1 VLVTGA
7 SGYIAS
13 HCVRLLLNYDYRV
26 RGTVR
31 SLKNEKKVT
40 PIRRLQQDGRLE
52 LVEADLMN
60 GECWKSAVS
69 GCKYILHVASPFMIV
84 PDASC
89 VDIAVTGTLNVLR
102 AASKEYSVKKV
113 VLTSSCTAV
122 NGKFSEGHPQD
133 KVFDETSWTNVTNPD
148 VDYYSRSKTLAEK
161 AAWDFVDKIKDG
173 NKFAL
178 TALNPTFVVGPLLID
193 EEGASISLMRR
204 FLNREMPAI
213 PELNLACVDV
223 RDVAK
228 AHVEAMRRPETD
240 GERILITSQPSFFF
254 SDIARVLGREFRRQ
268 GYWVPYY
275 QVPYWV
281 LWLYSFFDKEAAA
294 TLKRVGNIARF
305 DNSKAKRLLGLEFS
319 DPAKAMV
326 EMGYSLIER
335 GIVKKR

>member
-1 VLVTGA
+1 MDSANNDTLVLVTGA

-122 NGKFSEGHPQD
+122 NGKFSSPEYPFQCSNIIPQ
-133 KVFDETSWTNVTNPD
+133 
-148 VDYYSRSKTLAEK
+148 
-161 AAWDFVDKIKDG
+161 
-173 NKFAL
+173 L
-178 TALNPTFVVGPLLID
+178 TYFYLLL
-193 EEGASISLMRR
+193 SIS
-204 FLNREMPAI
+204 
-213 PELNLACVDV
+213 
-223 RDVAK
+223 
-228 AHVEAMRRPETD
+228 
-240 GERILITSQPSFFF
+240 
-254 SDIARVLGREFRRQ
+254 
-268 GYWVPYY
+268 
-275 QVPYWV
+275 
-281 LWLYSFFDKEAAA
+281 
-294 TLKRVGNIARF
+294 
-305 DNSKAKRLLGLEFS
+305 
-319 DPAKAMV
+319 
-326 EMGYSLIER
+326 
-335 GIVKKR
+335 

>member
-1 VLVTGA
+1 LVDH
-7 SGYIAS
+7 S
-13 HCVRLLLNYDYRV
+13 
-26 RGTVR
+26 
-31 SLKNEKKVT
+31 SL
-40 PIRRLQQDGRLE
+40 R
-52 LVEADLMN
+52 
-60 GECWKSAVS
+60 
-69 GCKYILHVASPFMIV
+69 
-84 PDASC
+84 
-89 VDIAVTGTLNVLR
+89 
-102 AASKEYSVKKV
+102 
-113 VLTSSCTAV
+113 
-122 NGKFSEGHPQD
+122 FSEGHPQD

-161 AAWDFVDKIKDG
+161 AAWDFIHFR
-173 NKFAL
+173 FAL

-294 TLKRVGNIARF
+294 TLKRVGNIA
-305 DNSKAKRLLGLEFS
+305 
-319 DPAKAMV
+319 
-326 EMGYSLIER
+326 LILFGSASR
-335 GIVKKR
+335 PSHQA